1 MLLAIDTATRYASV
15 ALYNEKGILSEA
27 TWYSSGNHSIEVMPT
42 IVAMMERQ
50 GFAPQDLSAVA
61 VAKGPG
67 SFTGLRIGM
76 SLAKGLALGLGI
88 PIVAIPTL
96 EITAYAVG
104 DRGCRIFAVL
114 EAGRGRICVGSYR
127 YAEGWPVPCDEVA
140 LYDALLWQP
149 DLSEKVVV
157 AGEIDA
163 RLEQHLR
170 ALPRAENLIFAP
182 KAGSLRR
189 AGFLA
194 ELAWERLRREEQ
206 DDLDTL
212 SLIYLQTA
220 SSQRSG

>member
-15 ALYNEKGILSEA
+15 ALYGEKGILSEV
-27 TWYSSGNHSIEVMPT
+27 TWYSVDNHSTEVMPT

-50 GFAPQDLSAVA
+50 GLSPQDLSAVA

-96 EITAYAVG
+96 EITAYMVR
-104 DRGCRIFAVL
+104 DPGCPVFAIL
-114 EAGRGRICVGSYR
+114 EAGRGRICVGTFQYK
-127 YAEGWPVPCDEVA
+127 GGQPVQQGDIA
-140 LYDALLWQP
+140 LYESLLWRP
-149 DLSEKVVV
+149 DLSTKAWA
-157 AGEIDA
+157 AGEISP
-163 RLEQHLR
+163 RLAEHLR
-170 ALPRAENLIFAP
+170 SLPGAENLTIVSF
-182 KAGSLRR
+182 AGSLRR

-194 ELAWERLRREEQ
+194 ELAWERLRRNQQ

-212 SLIYLQTA
+212 SPIYLQTA
-220 SSQRSG
+220 LSEGSG